1 MHIEIT
7 PKIAAW
13 LEIAM
18 KGSGPSSPAKA
29 IESLIDAAIDPETG
43 IPLVELR
50 SAIQAGIES
59 GMLAGDA
66 QQAVIDIFAAA
77 RQRHNI

>member
-7 PKIAAW
+7 AKIAAW
-13 LEIAM
+13 LDITM
-18 KGSGPSSPAKA
+18 KRSGANSPARA

-50 SAIQAGIES
+50 NAIQAGIES
-59 GMLAGDA
+59 GILAGDA

-77 RQRHNI
+77 RQRHDN